1 MEVELSHVAELSSK
15 VIDEVEKAIIGKRDV
30 LEMIMAAVLA
40 DGHVL
45 LEDFPGLGK
54 TLLANSL
61 AIVLGLDFRRIQ
73 FTPDLLPGD
82 ITGGYI
88 YNRVSNDFEL
98 RKGPLFA
105 NIILAD
111 EINRASPK
119 TQSALLEAMQERQVT
134 LEGET
139 MILPKP
145 FLVFATQNPIEYE
158 GTFPLPEAQL
168 DRFLMKISIGYPSHE
183 AEREILR
190 RRRER
195 RQDEVELNQVT
206 NGQELLAMRQ
216 AIEGVYVDEDID
228 KYMVSLMTATRKDS
242 RVTVGASPRGS
253 LALMKLARAKAAF
266 DGRDF
271 IIPDDVKHFIKPALR
286 HRLIL
291 VPEMWMQRNAAQNV
305 LGRIVDT
312 VPVPVIEGV

>member
-1 MEVELSHVAELSSK
+1 
-15 VIDEVEKAIIGKRDV
+15 
-30 LEMIMAAVLA
+30 
-40 DGHVL
+40 
-45 LEDFPGLGK
+45 
-54 TLLANSL
+54 
-61 AIVLGLDFRRIQ
+61 
-73 FTPDLLPGD
+73 
-82 ITGGYI
+82 
-88 YNRVSNDFEL
+88 
-98 RKGPLFA
+98 
-105 NIILAD
+105 
-111 EINRASPK
+111 
-119 TQSALLEAMQERQVT
+119 
-134 LEGET
+134 

-168 DRFLMKISIGYPSHE
+168 DRFMMKLSIGYPSHS
-183 AEREILR
+183 AETEILQ

-195 RQDEVELNQVT
+195 KQDEVELDQVT
-206 NGQELLAMRQ
+206 NGEELLAMRR
-216 AIEGVYVDEDID
+216 AIEIVYVDKDID

-271 IIPDDVKHFIKPALR
+271 VIPDDVKHFIKPALR

-305 LGRIVDT
+305 LGRIVDS
-312 VPVPVIEGV
+312 VPVPVLESV

>member
-1 MEVELSHVAELSSK
+1 MEVELSRVGDLSNK
-15 VIDEVEKAIIGKRDV
+15 IIDEVEKAIIGKRDV
-30 LEMIMAAVLA
+30 LQMIMASVLA

-61 AIVLGLDFRRIQ
+61 AKALGLEFRRIQ

-105 NIILAD
+105 NIVLAD

-168 DRFLMKISIGYPSHE
+168 DRFMMKLSIGYPSHS
-183 AEREILR
+183 AETEILQ

-195 RQDEVELNQVT
+195 KQDDVEIEQVT
-206 NGQELLAMRQ
+206 NGEELLAMRA
-216 AIEGVYVDEDID
+216 AIESVNIDEDID
-228 KYMVSLMTATRKDS
+228 RYMVSLMTATRKDS

-271 IIPDDVKHFIKPALR
+271 VIPDDVKHFIKPALR

-305 LGRIVDT
+305 LGRIVDS
-312 VPVPVIEGV
+312 VPVPVLESV

>member
-1 MEVELSHVAELSSK
+1 MEVALSSVAELSNK

-61 AIVLGLDFRRIQ
+61 AKALGLEFRRIQ

-105 NIILAD
+105 NIVLAD

-168 DRFLMKISIGYPSHE
+168 DRFLMKISVGYPSYS
-183 AEREILR
+183 AETEILQ

-195 RQDEVELNQVT
+195 KQDEVELNQVT
-206 NGQELLAMRQ
+206 NGEELLAMRQ
-216 AIEGVYVDEDID
+216 AIESVYVDKDLD
-228 KYMVSLMTATRKDS
+228 KYIVSLMTATRKDS

-253 LALMKLARAKAAF
+253 LALMKLSRAKAAF

-271 IIPDDVKHFIKPALR
+271 VIPDDVKHFIKPALR

>member
-1 MEVELSHVAELSSK
+1 MEVELSSVAELSSK

-168 DRFLMKISIGYPSHE
+168 DRFLMKLSIGYPSYE
-183 AEREILR
+183 SEVEILR

-206 NGQELLAMRQ
+206 NGEELLAMRQ

-253 LALMKLARAKAAF
+253 LALMKLARAKATF

-271 IIPDDVKHFIKPALR
+271 VIPDDVKHFIKPALR

-305 LGRIVDT
+305 LGRIIDT